1 MREEA
6 GRREGARGRFEVEVE
21 RCRPFVFVPLAS
33 SLSLSLLLFSSLLC
47 SLLSRLGEKWNGTKT
62 FAFLFSF
69 FMQKKKKSCSL
80 HTLSKERES
89 CPSLP
94 SCASPVPLLQDGTPP
109 LASPPEQLD
118 HQQEQEHQQQRQGER
133 RRRRRRGSC
142 SGAPPRCLLVRCC
155 AAPQA
160 QACRRR
166 CSEPSA
172 PAEEGKEGKREE
184 RRR

>member
-1 MREEA
+1 M
-6 GRREGARGRFEVEVE
+6 ARGRFEVEVE

-33 SLSLSLLLFSSLLC
+33 SLSLSPSLLFPPLQS
-47 SLLSRLGEKWNGTKT
+47 
-62 FAFLFSF
+62 AFSPWRKVERNENFRFPF
-69 FMQKKKKSCSL
+69 FIFYAKKKKKSCSL